1 MGLWLWRAR
10 HIIHKIAASGYNRWN
25 SDRKSLMF
33 EKARYA
39 SSLRLLHWLMAF
51 MILLSYLAIEQRSLF
66 ERGSPERFAMVQSHF
81 WLGIGIFVLVWVR
94 IAQRLKHGV
103 PRITPSLPVW
113 QTGLSHLFHFV
124 LYAFFIIMPIL
135 GMMTA
140 WTDGKI
146 LFIPFT
152 DIALPALMAENEALA
167 KQLEGWHHDI
177 GEAFY
182 WVIGFHVL
190 AALYHHFVRKDNTLS
205 RMG

>member
-1 MGLWLWRAR
+1 
-10 HIIHKIAASGYNRWN
+10 
-25 SDRKSLMF
+25 MF

-51 MILLSYLAIEQRSLF
+51 MILLSYLAIEQRDLF
-66 ERGSPERFAMVQSHF
+66 ERGSPGRFAMMQSHF
-81 WLGIGIFVLVWVR
+81 WLGIGIFILVWVR

-124 LYAFFIIMPIL
+124 LYAFFIVMPIL

-152 DIALPALMAENEALA
+152 DIALPALMAENEVLA